1 MNKISKKPISS
12 IGYEFI
18 PENYLPAGKDEYHL
32 RNRHNNSGIAYRSLN
47 ASEIETLVRN
57 NNTSDNWNNIL
68 VSAQFDPQLV
78 KHCSFF
84 GLVRIGKLES
94 LSLGFHNL
102 SLSVGLYNSTIISCD
117 FGDNVCVHNVNYF
130 SHFVVG
136 SEVMIAN
143 VNELATTSTAK
154 FGNGIIKEG
163 ETEAQRIWLEVCNEN
178 GGRKI
183 LPFDGMLTADAFLW
197 SKYRND
203 EKLMN
208 TFHSFTEKKFDS
220 ARGHYGIIGDRTVIK
235 NCKMIKDV
243 LIGSDAYIKGANKI
257 KNVTINSNDQ
267 ASTQIGEG
275 CELVNGIIGVGCR
288 IFYGVKAVRFFMA
301 SHSQLKYGA
310 RLINSYLGNNAT
322 ISCCEVL
329 NSLIYPFHEQHHN
342 NSFLCASLMMGQS
355 NVAAGATIGSNHNSR
370 GADGE
375 LVAGRGFWPGLC
387 VSLKH
392 NSKFAS
398 FSLLAKGDFPFEL
411 NIPIPFSL
419 VINDPSVNQLKI
431 IPAYWFRY
439 NFYALQRNEWK
450 YKDRDARIAKELL
463 LEHRS
468 LAPDSVNEIFEALA
482 LMALYTGKA
491 YYRSKDQKIPAD
503 DVCLKTGYKLLEK
516 QDEII
521 DELEVVAEGF
531 ENSNRK
537 VVLLKVRQAYTAYV
551 EMVRYYA
558 VGELVTALKQQP
570 EIDPVSFV
578 NQLSVN
584 AKRENWVNVGGQLM
598 PSTTFSSMLDK
609 IRSGKVKSWDGVHAC
624 YLDAASTYH
633 EQVLMH
639 ALASLMEIDGL
650 KKRSFNEEKIEQ
662 LLDEHIQTTEKV
674 YEDIVTSREKDMT
687 NPFRTMVFENKAE
700 QEAVIGKLAD
710 NGFIKQKDFER
721 KELKRSIEMI
731 TKRMGVVV

>member
-1 MNKISKKPISS
+1 
-12 IGYEFI
+12 
-18 PENYLPAGKDEYHL
+18 
-32 RNRHNNSGIAYRSLN
+32 
-47 ASEIETLVRN
+47 
-57 NNTSDNWNNIL
+57 
-68 VSAQFDPQLV
+68 
-78 KHCSFF
+78 
-84 GLVRIGKLES
+84 
-94 LSLGFHNL
+94 
-102 SLSVGLYNSTIISCD
+102 
-117 FGDNVCVHNVNYF
+117 
-130 SHFVVG
+130 
-136 SEVMIAN
+136 
-143 VNELATTSTAK
+143 
-154 FGNGIIKEG
+154 
-163 ETEAQRIWLEVCNEN
+163 
-178 GGRKI
+178 
-183 LPFDGMLTADAFLW
+183 
-197 SKYRND
+197 
-203 EKLMN
+203 
-208 TFHSFTEKKFDS
+208 
-220 ARGHYGIIGDRTVIK
+220 
-235 NCKMIKDV
+235 
-243 LIGSDAYIKGANKI
+243 
-257 KNVTINSNDQ
+257 
-267 ASTQIGEG
+267 
-275 CELVNGIIGVGCR
+275 
-288 IFYGVKAVRFFMA
+288 
-301 SHSQLKYGA
+301 LKYGA

-570 EIDPVSFV
+570 ELDPVSFV

-674 YEDIVTSREKDMT
+674 YEDIVASREKDMT